1 MAGDP
6 DHAAAGEIATATD
19 AGESPI
25 INLPAIVAPNISASQ
40 DEVKDK
46 APDGT
51 AAAAT
56 PARSKRFAMLAASV
70 AFAAAFGS
78 FVGSV
83 SGSGLARLIFP
94 SPSPPATPAVGSE
107 NTLAAMREIKRELAG
122 IAAIKA
128 SLENATRNA
137 ISQYAKIADRLD
149 RIDQRNVAVADAT
162 GSLPAVPPPAAPATD
177 PAKLSDRVLQ
187 DWIVHDVRNGRALV
201 ESRYGG
207 LFAVG
212 AGSVLPGIGRV
223 DMIKRQDGHWVVLT
237 ARGTITS
244 AR

>member
-1 MAGDP
+1 MADDP
-6 DHAAAGEIATATD
+6 DHAAAGEAAAATD

-46 APDGT
+46 APDEV

-94 SPSPPATPAVGSE
+94 SPSPPATPAVGNE
-107 NTLAAMREIKRELAG
+107 NTLAARRAIKLELAG
-122 IAAIKA
+122 IAALEASPEKA
-128 SLENATRNA
+128 STH
-137 ISQYAKIADRLD
+137 
-149 RIDQRNVAVADAT
+149 AVN
-162 GSLPAVPPPAAPATD
+162 
-177 PAKLSDRVLQ
+177 Q
-187 DWIVHDVRNGRALV
+187 
-201 ESRYGG
+201 
-207 LFAVG
+207 
-212 AGSVLPGIGRV
+212 
-223 DMIKRQDGHWVVLT
+223 
-237 ARGTITS
+237 
-244 AR
+244 